1 MVFDKYL
8 NLSAKEQRFVAFL
21 AFAGTWSRKSMPPQY
36 VGFVGSV
43 DLRDCISSVVRAGLV
58 SSSYFFDL
66 EIVPE
71 EFFRAKAFARRYWP
85 EIVNQCET
93 DYLKTRMM
101 SNAVFHKV
109 EYFLY
114 HKKPSELK
122 KLKIFSGNVARLFK
136 PVLLEPGYEPL
147 IELLPDETVV
157 GIAIDEL
164 TACLENDSVDS
175 AQWVL
180 SFGDKIKDSVSAA
193 QYIQYQDFVRLFRYL
208 SHGVFPSTETFTQK
222 RGETPIKERPYLL
235 TLMGIK
241 AMNIGGYADAM
252 DYFLAALKVLNREA
266 SLKNVFRISILNYY
280 LILSYA
286 HVGTDAA
293 INKARQFLNK
303 RDISEYKYTKA
314 GCLLAEAFTSR
325 NFDFP
330 DYMLRRLNDS
340 TVLSLKLGQLFAFYF
355 NKSTKYIHPTASP
368 KSAVLRFEMQD
379 CINLNENE
387 KSVLTERFGAF
398 PALTSIRHIEP
409 WELTLNDI
417 ETIVGDGDKDNA
429 ESTAISEPA
438 ARVIYKF
445 TPSARGYMPYMN
457 INIQT
462 RLKSGKWSVPKALT
476 RKAFSQVPDDCL
488 TETDRVLCTRYL
500 DQYMSPIN
508 ASDIIPD
515 LIGCD
520 RVYSNSMQRV
530 EIVNENPRLIIDK
543 DKNGN
548 YVFSSNIPNDFFND
562 RNFGSKLTIQQ
573 SLLRYAVVTF
583 SPEQWKILDRLL
595 DSPPIPPKAEERMR
609 RIATRI
615 CTRME
620 VHSPLIEDEETI
632 SGGATLCLQLAP
644 DQWSFNLRI
653 MSAPYQAS
661 AIRCVPCTGEKSV
674 FDVIDGKRVR
684 IKRDFKAERNAVNAL
699 AEYFEDTTGSS
710 LRTDGSGLDLKQTLT
725 VLDYATSHPEDCIIE
740 WPRGESLRLLT
751 PPASAKWNV
760 NMRAS
765 GGWFD
770 LEGDV
775 QISEDR
781 VISISRMLRLLAES
795 NSEYIRLGE
804 NEYLKLDAGIRRQLQ
819 RIEAA
824 SADDHGQARIAAVN
838 AAVLT
843 DEAFDGPMRIETDE
857 TLRALRERVRTSF
870 SEKPKVPGALKAT
883 LRDYQTEGYRWI
895 SRLASWGAGAC
906 LADDMGLGKTVQAIA
921 FLLSK
926 SQEGPSLI
934 VAPAS
939 VIPNWKNEL
948 SRFSPSLN
956 VTVFNTVPDRQAAVT
971 DAGAGD
977 VMLITYGVLHTAR
990 EILEKKQ
997 WCVACLDEAHTI
1009 KNRDTAMSRG
1019 AMAIQSTYRLI
1030 LTGTPIQNSL
1040 SELWN
1045 LFRFINPTVLGSYE
1059 SFSRRFITPI
1069 EAADDKDCRRQ
1080 LQRLIRPFILRR
1092 TKEEVVEELPEKM
1105 DITVPVE
1112 LSEHEMAVYESLRRQ
1127 AVEQIESATSK
1138 SMDVSILAEITR
1150 LRRCACDPALVDKSM
1165 SGESS
1170 KTRLFIDM
1178 VKEMSVSGRMLVF
1191 SQFTSYLE
1199 MVRHALD
1206 EEKIPYLYLDGST
1219 PIKKRGELVAEFQN
1233 GDTPLFL
1240 ISLKAGGLGL
1250 NLTGANYVM
1259 HLDPW
1264 WNPAIEQQATDR
1276 AYRIGQTRNVT
1287 VYHLISQHT
1296 IEEKIVRLHA
1306 DKRRLAEDIL
1316 EGTGT
1321 SARLTRKELLELLN
1335 ENV

>member
-1 MVFDKYL
+1 MIFDKYL
-8 NLSAKEQRFVAFL
+8 NLSAKEQRFVAFI
-21 AFAGTWSRKSMPPQY
+21 AFAGTWSRKSMPPKY
-36 VGFVGSV
+36 VGITSGVE
-43 DLRDCISSVVRAGLV
+43 LHNCISSVVRAGIV

-66 EIVPE
+66 EIVPD

-85 EIVNQCET
+85 EVVNRCET

-109 EYFLY
+109 EYYLY
-114 HKKPSELK
+114 HKKPAELK
-122 KLKIFSGNVARLFK
+122 KLQIYSGNIARLFK

-157 GIAIDEL
+157 GIAIEEL
-164 TACLENDSVDS
+164 TACIENDSVDNCDATMKLVDKLHKHVSS
-175 AQWVL
+175 AQFTQL
-180 SFGDKIKDSVSAA
+180 S
-193 QYIQYQDFVRLFRYL
+193 DFVLLFRYL
-208 SHGVFPSTETFTQK
+208 AYGEYPGSDTFEQK
-222 RGETPIKERPYLL
+222 RGSLAIKERPYLL
-235 TLMGIK
+235 SLMGVK
-241 AMNIGGYADAM
+241 SMNTGCYPEAMEQ
-252 DYFLAALKVLNREA
+252 FLAALRVLNREA
-266 SLKNVFRISILNYY
+266 ALKNVFRISILNYY
-280 LILSYA
+280 LILSYV
-286 HVGTDAA
+286 HVGTEAA
-293 INKARQFLNK
+293 INKVRQYLNK
-303 RDISEYKYTKA
+303 RDISDYKYTKA

-325 NFDFP
+325 NFDFS
-330 DYMLRRLNDS
+330 DYVLRRLNDS
-340 TVLSLKLGQLFAFYF
+340 TVLSLKLGRLFAFYF
-355 NKSTKYIHPTASP
+355 NKDSKLIHPTSSP
-368 KSAVLRFEMQD
+368 QSAVLRFEMQE
-379 CINLNENE
+379 CINPGEKE
-387 KSVLTERFGAF
+387 KSELKEHFGAF
-398 PALTSIRHIEP
+398 PALTTIKRVEP

-417 ETIVGDGDKDNA
+417 EAIVGYGDKA
-429 ESTAISEPA
+429 EAPATSEPP

-445 TPSARGYMPYMN
+445 TPSARGYMPYIN

-476 RKAFSQVPDDCL
+476 RKALTQIPDDCL
-488 TETDRVLCTRYL
+488 TETDRMLCTKYL
-500 DQYMSPIN
+500 DQYMSSVG
-508 ASDIIPD
+508 AAEIIPD
-515 LIGCD
+515 LVGCD

-543 DKNGN
+543 DKNGDF
-548 YVFSSNIPNDFFND
+548 VFSSNIPETFFDGKDF
-562 RNFGSKLTIQQ
+562 GAKLTIQH

-583 SPEQWKILDRLL
+583 TPEQWKILDRLL
-595 DSPPIPPKAEERMR
+595 DSPPIPAKAEERVR

-615 CTRME
+615 CTRLE

-632 SGGATLCLQLAP
+632 TGGATLCLQLAP

-653 MSAPYQAS
+653 MSAPYRAS

-674 FDVIDGKRVR
+674 FDVIDGKSVR

-699 AEYFEDTTGSS
+699 AEYFEDATGGS
-710 LRTDGSGLDLKQTLT
+710 LRTDGSGLDLKETLT

-751 PPASAKWNV
+751 PPASARWNV
-760 NMRAS
+760 NLRAS

-770 LEGDV
+770 IEGDV
-775 QISEDR
+775 QISKDR

-795 NSEYIRLGE
+795 NNEYIRLGE

-824 SADDHGQARIAAVN
+824 SADDNGQARIAAVN

-843 DEAFDGPMRIETDE
+843 DEAFDGPMKIEADE

-883 LRDYQTEGYRWI
+883 LRDYQTEGYRWM

-926 SQEGPSLI
+926 AQEGPSLI

-948 SRFSPSLN
+948 SRFSPSMN

-971 DAGAGD
+971 DAGPGD

-1019 AMAIQSTYRLI
+1019 AMAIQATYRLI

-1059 SFSRRFITPI
+1059 NFSRRFITPI

-1112 LSEHEMAVYESLRRQ
+1112 LSEHEIAVYESLRRQ

-1138 SMDVSILAEITR
+1138 SVDVSILAEITR

-1178 VKEMSVSGRMLVF
+1178 VKEMPASGRMLVF